1 MSLWTHKTSDPD
13 GSQVV
18 GSMQLH
24 YFVWMS
30 AAVCAFAHTE
40 THFRWVVCRVK
51 IRAVRGYAH
60 RYCMTQVQVQRETEG
75 ERNMTEV
82 KREESSLGCEQ
93 EQPLHVEWVP
103 GGRQRG
109 EEEEALVQ
117 VQQASQHWYVN
128 NTPGFV
134 CASVCTY
141 IVCAWERERE
151 SYLVDGRVWLPC
163 ARGRMEL
170 RGTDWLCTLIGCG
183 QNVNDCSCLSRC
195 QVLGTVSE
203 EGWGVWDCVCG
214 GESIGAC
221 ERRQERKR
229 ERGGR
234 RTEREKEN
242 RSLWREG
249 GRELQAARLDYRS
262 NTAVFLLLLWGS
274 CLSLLAAC
282 LSFLLLLLL
291 LLGHDPGGHLDLL
304 AHLEKRRE
312 NAVAEEGDERR
323 GQPHTLLLWW
333 ESGN

>member
-1 MSLWTHKTSDPD
+1 MNKVSTSEALKCLCGLIKPVTQMAPRLWGACSYAILCECQRPCVPSHTQRHTLGELFVVWKSVQCEATHTDI
-13 GSQVV
+13 
-18 GSMQLH
+18 
-24 YFVWMS
+24 VWPKFRS
-30 AAVCAFAHTE
+30 RERQRERGTWLKWSVQRAA
-40 THFRWVVCRVK
+40 WVVSK
-51 IRAVRGYAH
+51 NNL
-60 RYCMTQVQVQRETEG
+60 CMWNEFQA
-75 ERNMTEV
+75 
-82 KREESSLGCEQ
+82 
-93 EQPLHVEWVP
+93 
-103 GGRQRG
+103 GGR

-234 RTEREKEN
+234 RTERERKRTGACEE
-242 RSLWREG
+242 REG
-249 GRELQAARLDYRS
+249 GSFRQRGWTTAQTLQS
-262 NTAVFLLLLWGS
+262 FFCFSEEAVFLFSLPVSPS
-274 CLSLLAAC
+274 CCFFSRCLAMTLVDTLISL
-282 LSFLLLLLL
+282 
-291 LLGHDPGGHLDLL
+291 P
-304 AHLEKRRE
+304 
-312 NAVAEEGDERR
+312 
-323 GQPHTLLLWW
+323 T
-333 ESGN
+333 